1 MEALTQAQH
10 KAAEA
15 MYRSA
20 GASGRSRRA
29 GRRGQPA
36 ARASGQPR
44 SDGRK
49 GDVIDAEV
57 VEEEK
62 K

>member
-1 MEALTQAQH
+1 MYKNAQAGPAGGAQSGPTGGSQDQGP
-10 KAAEA
+10 AG
-15 MYRSA
+15 SA
-20 GASGRSRRA
+20 S
-29 GRRGQPA
+29 Q
-36 ARASGQPR
+36 Q
-44 SDGRK
+44 

>member
-1 MEALTQAQH
+1 MYKNAQAGP
-10 KAAEA
+10 A
-15 MYRSA
+15 SA
-20 GASGRSRRA
+20 G
-29 GRRGQPA
+29 QPGG
-36 ARASGQPR
+36 SQPQTPGGGG
-44 SDGRK
+44 SQ